1 MAAILRSAD
10 ESIETYIEFTP
21 KPNCSRV
28 YIQELNN
35 YSIDL
40 TNNEG
45 TIEFNGY
52 YYVNDDDG
60 DEEPKDGWS
69 YNRRYNETLP
79 TILLMDVIV
88 MEGEAKPVAGESGSY
103 RQEII
108 SGDRYLV
115 QVYKRDIIQ
124 NTDVISNEV
133 DEDGEEM
140 NICFFPTNLQ
150 RLYFHILKV
159 VKGNEIP
166 EEMFN

>member
-1 MAAILRSAD
+1 MAATLKSTD
-10 ESIETYIEFTP
+10 ETIETYIDFTQ
-21 KPNCSRV
+21 KRDGSRV
-28 YIQELNN
+28 YIQDLKN

-52 YYVNDDDG
+52 YYVNDDDEIK
-60 DEEPKDGWS
+60 EEWS
-69 YNRRYNETLP
+69 QRYRETLP

-88 MEGEAKPVAGESGSY
+88 MEGEAKPVVGESGSY
-103 RQEII
+103 RQEVI

-124 NTDVISNEV
+124 NTDVISKEV

-150 RLYFHILKV
+150 RLHFHILKV

-166 EEMFN
+166 QEMFN